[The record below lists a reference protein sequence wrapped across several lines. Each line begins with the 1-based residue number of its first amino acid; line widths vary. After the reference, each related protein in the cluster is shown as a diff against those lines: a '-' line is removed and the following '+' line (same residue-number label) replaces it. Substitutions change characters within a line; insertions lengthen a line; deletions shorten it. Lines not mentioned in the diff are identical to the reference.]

1 MSVFAQDL
9 LDLIIDICDFET
21 LKECSLAASCLRYR
35 SQRSLFRSLKLRA
48 KKFGLVSSRLA
59 DSPHIAEYFTTLT
72 LMTQNSAEIETTL
85 NDILLRLRNIRR
97 LELGGQWIK
106 SRSKDRDPLPAPIH
120 PVIVNFIERQCLEE
134 LNLEYNYISPA
145 LLSYF
150 LGSIS
155 RISTASV
162 TVRDTDDERRPT
174 PTPSQSPVR
183 YLKLQSSFEHL
194 CLWLGRPEITP
205 LLAHLR
211 TLALPLVDQP
221 WTTALLAAAANTL
234 ERVDFHCVYGAC
246 YFLFRPFSTGI
257 RIAAKGELPRLPL
270 PLPLLPALHSIHFHL
285 LFSSFHH
292 RPIDSETIAA
302 LIAPGTMPALKD
314 IVTHLS
320 FVSSR
325 TPEELARIPEHDGT
339 LFSVL
344 EDAVGGS
351 ERTLTV
357 GWILRVSR
365 KAESVGQSV
374 AGMIRE
380 GMPLARLCGQLDIN
394 VVVKPSW

>member
-1 MSVFAQDL
+1 MSVLAQDL

-35 SQRSLFRSLKLRA
+35 SQRNLFRSLKLRA

-59 DSPHIAEYFTTLT
+59 DSPHIAEYYTTLT

-145 LLSYF
+145 LLSYL

-162 TVRDTDDERRPT
+162 TVRDTDDERIPT

-194 CLWLGRPEITP
+194 CPWLGRPAITP

-211 TLALPLVDQP
+211 TLSLPLVDQP

-234 ERVDFHCVYGAC
+234 ERVDLHCVY
-246 YFLFRPFSTGI
+246 
-257 RIAAKGELPRLPL
+257 GELPRLPL
-270 PLPLLPALHSIHFHL
+270 PLPHLPALHSIHFHL

-325 TPEELARIPEHDGT
+325 TPEELARIPEHYGT